1 MSAPALTALLLVT
14 AVGAMM
20 LLESVLSRHNERVL
34 RAHGAIEPAGD
45 VYAWMQ
51 VAYPLGFLAIAA
63 EGALQPW
70 LPRERLLWGV
80 AVFTLAKA
88 LKYWAIASLG
98 PRWSFRVLIL
108 PGAPLVTSGPYRLL
122 RHPNY
127 VAVLGEFAGVAL
139 MLSAPVTGTLA
150 TVGFGY
156 LMWRRTQV
164 EDRALG
170 RVDEP

>member
-1 MSAPALTALLLVT
+1 MSPQALTALLVVA

-20 LLESVLSRHNERVL
+20 LLEAALSRHNERTL
-34 RAHGAIEPAGD
+34 RERGAVEAPGD

-51 VAYPLGFLAIAA
+51 VAYPLGFLLIAA
-63 EGALQPW
+63 EGALQPA

-98 PRWSFRVLIL
+98 PRWAFRVLVL
-108 PGAPLVTSGPYRLL
+108 PGVPLVSSGPYRVL

-139 MLSAPVTGTLA
+139 MLSAPVTGSMVTL
-150 TVGFGY
+150 GFAA
-156 LMWRRTQV
+156 LVWRRIRV
-164 EDRALG
+164 EDVALG
-170 RVDEP
+170 RRG